1 MQRVFEF
8 HWRPRLKGLGLG
20 FRVSGG
26 RNQSSVAQNQGKGI
40 SLSSS
45 LWVCPTRNCNH
56 GFFPERYSRQRRK
69 KGLGCTKISSRA
81 LGLRS
86 EAMMG
91 VAMAV
96 GVAWAGLLVSGG
108 VAVGLG

>member
-8 HWRPRLKGLGLG
+8 HWRPRHKGLGLG
-20 FRVSGG
+20 FRVSGR
-26 RNQSSVAQNQGKGI
+26 RNQTSVAQNQGEGVT
-40 SLSSS
+40 LSSS
-45 LWVCPTRNCNH
+45 LLWGNCKHH
-56 GFFPERYSRQRRK
+56 GFFPERYSGQRRK

-86 EAMMG
+86 EATMG
-91 VAMAV
+91 LAMSV
-96 GVAWAGLLVSGG
+96 GVLLLGG

>member
-8 HWRPRLKGLGLG
+8 HCRPRHKGLGFG
-20 FRVSGG
+20 FRVSGA
-26 RNQSSVAQNQGKGI
+26 RNQSTVAQNQGKGI
-40 SLSSS
+40 TRSSS
-45 LWVCPTRNCNH
+45 LWVCPTRSSIH
-56 GFFPERYSRQRRK
+56 GFFPERSSEQRQK
-69 KGLGCTKISSRA
+69 KGLGCIKIRSRA

-91 VAMAV
+91 VL
-96 GVAWAGLLVSGG
+96 AGLLVSGG